1 MSQTSQKKAPNPR
14 ARMLVIVLL
23 WPALVA
29 MTPDECAT
37 VQRAHERLLNSSF
50 EVERTFRMSINGNLK
65 KREVTLLTYSAGELE
80 TEVIEDE
87 VHSKILVFDSEGE
100 DFVLEIEFA
109 CERLEEVGDGRYE
122 LTSEDGLEV
131 AEFELDDETD
141 ALRPVTWRLDTTARL
156 LFKKLVMEGRTEYSG
171 FEWK

>member
-1 MSQTSQKKAPNPR
+1 M
-14 ARMLVIVLL
+14 VLL

-37 VQRAHERLLNSSF
+37 VQRAHERLLDSSF
-50 EVERTFRMSINGNLK
+50 EVGRTFRMSVNGKLK
-65 KREVTLLTYSAGELE
+65 KREVARLTYSAGELE

-87 VHSKILVFDSEGE
+87 VHSKVLVFDSEDE

-109 CERLEEVGDGRYE
+109 CERLEEAGEGRYE

-131 AEFELDDETD
+131 AEFELEEETG
-141 ALRPVTWRLDTTARL
+141 ALRPVAWRLDTTARL
-156 LFKKLVMEGRTEYSG
+156 LFKKLVMEGRAEYSG
-171 FEWK
+171 FEWR